1 MRVPWVLVPRPV
13 EPDLLGS
20 IVLKPRTFRPSDAAP
35 AVLAFRAGS
44 ILRSRE
50 GEETQPVARLELEL
64 LRDSGKRL
72 GLLAQLRNL
81 LPGQFLYG
89 LTGRGPGG
97 KKLRPGRYVLQLTAF
112 PTGGGP
118 PTRREIRFAIQDQR
132 LP

>member
-1 MRVPWVLVPRPV
+1 VLTPRA
-13 EPDLLGS
+13 
-20 IVLKPRTFRPSDAAP
+20 FRPSDAAP

-44 ILRSRE
+44 ILRTRE

-64 LRDSGKRL
+64 LRRSGKSL
-72 GLLAQLRNL
+72 GLLTQLRNL

-97 KKLRPGRYVLQLTAF
+97 KKLRPGRYVLRLAAF

-118 PTRREIRFAIQDQR
+118 PTSRDVRFAIEK
-132 LP
+132 